1 MSRLLLGPFLLGLVA
16 ASVALV
22 TVGCN
27 SNDDGIDHAAV
38 EKAQEPL
45 KAAAVRSGGDWSKLT
60 PDEQKL
66 FLDRARGNENSA
78 KMMLG
83 MMAAGPPAGAP
94 KGR

>member
-1 MSRLLLGPFLLGLVA
+1 MSRLVLALLA
-16 ASVALV
+16 ATVALA

-27 SNDDGIDHAAV
+27 SSDDGIDHAAV

-78 KMMLG
+78 KSIFG
-83 MMAAGPPAGAP
+83 MMAGPAPSGGP
-94 KGR
+94 KGK